1 MLNKKTDNKIYV
13 YQGID
18 ACGKFEE
25 LERSIGV
32 TLASWANFT
41 VITIIQAMELTT
53 NTSTI
58 YNTRVE
64 VKRSPK
70 IH

>member
-1 MLNKKTDNKIYV
+1 MLTKKTDNKIYV
-13 YQGID
+13 YWGMD
-18 ACGKFEE
+18 ACGKFGE
-25 LERSIGV
+25 LEGSIGV
-32 TLASWANFT
+32 TLASRANST
-41 VITIIQAMELTT
+41 VITIIQAMEFTT

-58 YNTRVE
+58 YNARVE

>member
-1 MLNKKTDNKIYV
+1 MLTKKTDNKIYV
-13 YQGID
+13 YQGMD
-18 ACGKFEE
+18 ACGKFGE

-58 YNTRVE
+58 YKARIE

>member
-13 YQGID
+13 YRGVD
-18 ACGKFEE
+18 ACGKFGE
-25 LERSIGV
+25 LEGSIGV
-32 TLASWANFT
+32 TLASRANST
-41 VITIIQAMELTT
+41 VITMELTT

-58 YNTRVE
+58 YKARVE

>member
-13 YQGID
+13 YRGVD
-18 ACGKFEE
+18 ACEKFGE
-25 LERSIGV
+25 LEGSIGV

-58 YNTRVE
+58 YKARVE

>member
-13 YQGID
+13 YRGID
-18 ACGKFEE
+18 AYGKFGE
-25 LERSIGV
+25 LEGSIGV
-32 TLASWANFT
+32 TLASWANST

-58 YNTRVE
+58 Y
-64 VKRSPK
+64 KAK
-70 IH
+70 ALK

>member
-13 YQGID
+13 YRGVD
-18 ACGKFEE
+18 ACGKFGE
-25 LERSIGV
+25 LKGSIGV
-32 TLASWANFT
+32 TLASRANST

-58 YNTRVE
+58 YKARVE

>member
-1 MLNKKTDNKIYV
+1 MLTKKTDNKIYV
-13 YQGID
+13 YQGMD
-18 ACGKFEE
+18 ACGKFGE

-58 YNTRVE
+58 YNARVE

>member
-1 MLNKKTDNKIYV
+1 M
-13 YQGID
+13 D
-18 ACGKFEE
+18 ACGKFGE
-25 LERSIGV
+25 LEGSIGV
-32 TLASWANFT
+32 TLASRA
-41 VITIIQAMELTT
+41 IIQAMELKT

-58 YNTRVE
+58 YKARVE

>member
-1 MLNKKTDNKIYV
+1 MLNKKTDNKICV
-13 YQGID
+13 YWGID
-18 ACGKFEE
+18 ARGKFGE
-25 LERSIGV
+25 LEGSIGV

-58 YNTRVE
+58 YKARIE
-64 VKRSPK
+64 AKRSPK

>member
-13 YQGID
+13 YRGID

-41 VITIIQAMELTT
+41 VITIIQAMELT

-58 YNTRVE
+58 YNARVE

>member
-1 MLNKKTDNKIYV
+1 MLNKKTDNKICV
-13 YQGID
+13 YRGID
-18 ACGKFEE
+18 ARGKFGE
-25 LERSIGV
+25 LEGSIGV

-58 YNTRVE
+58 YKARIE
-64 VKRSPK
+64 AKRSPK